1 MPMQC
6 GNLFANIPPALSEER
21 VEQLMATGHVR
32 IDRIISRGQTAPAS
46 GWYDQPQ
53 DEWVAL
59 LQGEARIEFQGAPEV
74 SLKAGDWILI
84 HAHQKHRV
92 TFTSTEPACIWL
104 AVHA

>member
-1 MPMQC
+1 MQC

-59 LQGEARIEFQGAPEV
+59 LQGEARIEFQGATEV